1 MHHKHHEKLEK
12 LKEAIKTHK
21 ELDELEKSNAIAH
34 IEEWYIEDKA
44 DKVVWQDL
52 KEKLLEISSKI
63 EPILKE
69 IGLI

>member
-12 LKEAIKTHK
+12 LKEAIKAHK
-21 ELDELEKSNAIAH
+21 ELNEEEKSNAIAH

-44 DKVVWQDL
+44 DKVIWQDL

-63 EPILKE
+63 EPVLKE

>member
-12 LKEAIKTHK
+12 LKEAIKTHPHLS
-21 ELDELEKSNAIAH
+21 EEEKSNAIAH

-44 DKVVWQDL
+44 DKVVWNDL
-52 KEKLLEISSKI
+52 KEKLTQISSKI